1 MTTTELHPIIAGR
14 YSPRAFDPTRPVEK
28 EALVAL
34 LEAARWAPSSFNTQ
48 PWRFMVGQRGEATY
62 AHLLEA
68 LAEGNRAWAQHA
80 PVLILTVAREKDE
93 RGPLHYAW
101 HDVGLAT
108 AQLILQATALG
119 LHAHPMAGFS
129 KQAVRAAFAIPDEFA
144 PVLVLAVGYL
154 PEAASASEA
163 KAPRTRLPLA
173 EIAFQEQW
181 GQPFTP

>member
-1 MTTTELHPIIAGR
+1 MTTTELHPIIARR
-14 YSPRAFDPTRPVEK
+14 YSPRAFDPARPVES
-28 EALVAL
+28 EVLLAL
-34 LEAARWAPSSFNTQ
+34 LEAARWAPSSFNSQ

-62 AHLLEA
+62 ARLLDA

-80 PVLILTVAREKDE
+80 PVLILTVAQEQGP
-93 RGPLHYAW
+93 RGPLRYAW

-119 LHAHPMAGFS
+119 LHAHPMAGFA

-154 PEAASASEA
+154 PEAAGPAEA
-163 KAPRTRLPLA
+163 AARTRLPLA
-173 EIAFQEQW
+173 EIAFQGQW